1 MPKAVTKKVSFDEYK
16 LLYERTEK
24 LSERRQAASQIYLT
38 INTAI
43 FGGIAF
49 LAKDLGFHGWLLTAG
64 LLGLFGFGILICSI
78 WRKILIN
85 TENFLKWQYERLCE
99 MEKGIPDS
107 FQLFTKENKDLYTA
121 KPGEEKASFS
131 LLEAQ
136 LPMILMIVYGVCVLA
151 TIIATWSGG
160 L

>member
-49 LAKDLGFHGWLLTAG
+49 LAKDLGF
-64 LLGLFGFGILICSI
+64 
-78 WRKILIN
+78 LIN